1 MKALFPMSL
10 VLAVAIVSTA
20 CSGDESTPPSGDT
33 AETTSSAPSTG
44 ANNADGDTGTDGN
57 HAVVTIG
64 ESTYEVSTSSALGP
78 CSETGPYL
86 VGSFAADASGTP
98 VQAGDGNAA
107 LQINFG
113 IPPADWAAQGVAP
126 GSITVDD
133 RTAGE
138 NWLAAEELGADDLVV
153 GIETV
158 SFDGKH
164 ATGTAR
170 FVETFAYYGGGERLA
185 VAGTFDITCG
195 G

>member
-1 MKALFPMSL
+1 MRAPFWLL
-10 VLAVAIVSTA
+10 VILAFAIVA
-20 CSGDESTPPSGDT
+20 AGCSGADSSPSSPDAT
-33 AETTSSAPSTG
+33 ETTTTALSSGSG
-44 ANNADGDTGTDGN
+44 NAGTDSGTDGN

-64 ESTYEVSTSSALGP
+64 ESTYEVTTTNALGP
-78 CSETGPYL
+78 CSDTGPYL
-86 VGSFAADASGTP
+86 VGSFAADATGAP
-98 VQAGDGNAA
+98 VQAGGSDVV

-113 IPPADWAAQGVAP
+113 IPPADWAEQGVAP

-133 RTAGE
+133 LTAGE
-138 NWLAAEELGADDLVV
+138 NWLATEELSADDLVV

-158 SFDGKH
+158 SLDGQH

-170 FVETFAYYGGGERLA
+170 FVETISFYGSGERLA